1 MYLLEKAEYVKEMS
15 TELKEFYLFTT
26 FSTNTFQIQNCFLE
40 TQGLKYHPVNT
51 KIVIVMT
58 YNIFYISAFIFSLE
72 DVP

>member
-1 MYLLEKAEYVKEMS
+1 MYLLEEAEYVKEMS